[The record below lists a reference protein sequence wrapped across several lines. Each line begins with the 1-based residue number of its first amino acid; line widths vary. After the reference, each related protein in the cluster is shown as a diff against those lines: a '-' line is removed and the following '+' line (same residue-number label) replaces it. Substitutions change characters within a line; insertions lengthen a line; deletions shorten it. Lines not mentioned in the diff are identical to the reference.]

1 MSEERDL
8 EKELKEARD
17 QFDAE
22 NQQIYDEV
30 TKGNEELR
38 RKQEK
43 EAEEE
48 ENTDEDPTTD
58 KLESRGYKGNRESA
72 RQRQIRLRQ
81 KALADRDTEG
91 STVTRGPGQVFT
103 GGKDTVEVPDRD
115 MRTGQLI
122 PNETEL
128 DQFGNP
134 LLAAGFEITANTIL
148 DLFSPVLPLQSG
160 GSYVINLISQIIRD
174 PSKIGSLNQLEA
186 GAAAT
191 SSLIPGANQYAAF
204 LKGVKPATRG
214 TQLARQIG
222 RGAVDANIQI
232 TGMKVGEGE
241 EVTFDDLTA
250 ATLFGGGLGGIVG
263 VTPEILKGKTDDLS
277 KVFRNIRKR
286 LDGGPELVTPEG
298 VNVGQATPEF
308 EPTTAFAIK
317 GKNNE
322 GISPEDFKK
331 QFEPQKPTEGGFTKE
346 SIQQSISKRD
356 QELSAI
362 YATEKATLGDTLDE
376 QDLGFKPTDKLTP
389 KQKRIK
395 FTRTLKA
402 DDLDYIVKE
411 EAAYGRVIPESK
423 KQEYID
429 LVNDTRIGKKDRN
442 NPSGRL
448 RRNQKGYIGTMVY
461 LNEVSLGTN
470 PNTLGNSANVIK
482 HISKEMG
489 IDPVGLKK
497 IIEDQGGEIVFQ
509 TEGMT
514 TPKIIRT
521 LTDLKEAYYLRLAR
535 YKEIPAFEKGHVFA
549 AKNIIDDRDISD
561 LTDFYNNLEPE
572 ISRSI
577 REQLGDD
584 TIEKLI
590 KTKGTDQ
597 TEAFYQTIVEG
608 NRKRTNRSD
617 PDKIIADL
625 LGTQYGLRESF
636 LTFVYPERSLSN
648 VIPIESKA
656 AFADLYKQELLE
668 EIKGLKADLRNS
680 GQSSVGPATID
691 QMKLR
696 VAREVARGMKNNKL
710 LNAIIL
716 VDDKIN
722 KRGMTE
728 KGLAKPLP
736 DNPVKTDDD
745 GLIRG
750 DTPE

>member
-48 ENTDEDPTTD
+48 EDTDEDPTTD
-58 KLESRGYKGNRESA
+58 KLESRGYKGNRESP

-81 KALADRDTEG
+81 KALADRDKEG
-91 STVTRGPGQVFT
+91 STITRGPGQVFR
-103 GGKDTVEVPDRD
+103 GGKDTIEVPDRD
-115 MRTGQLI
+115 MRTGDII

-128 DQFGNP
+128 DEFGNP
-134 LLAAGFEITANTIL
+134 KFAQSIGFEVGANIALDKATIGLLGAPIPGARVLYALSNVAGSGIINYLAQRIRGTEFSLGELATA
-148 DLFSPVLPLQSG
+148 SG
-160 GSYVINLISQIIRD
+160 L
-174 PSKIGSLNQLEA
+174 SLV
-186 GAAAT
+186 
-191 SSLIPGANQYAAF
+191 PGANQAKT
-204 LKGVKPATRG
+204 LKGSIGKATAKG
-214 TQLARQIG
+214 SGLGATQVTSESLIDTGELPDAETLAT
-222 RGAVDANIQI
+222 GA
-232 TGMKVGEGE
+232 
-241 EVTFDDLTA
+241 
-250 ATLFGGGLGGIVG
+250 LFGGAAGGIFQSVAEKDQIGYALRAMRNRINNRPAGSDFAAIGTVG
-263 VTPEILKGKTDDLS
+263 AA
-277 KVFRNIRKR
+277 KR
-286 LDGGPELVTPEG
+286 SSGIGEG
-298 VNVGQATPEF
+298 
-308 EPTTAFAIK
+308 
-317 GKNNE
+317 E

-331 QFEPQKPTEGGFTKE
+331 QFEPKKPTEGGFTKE
-346 SIQQSISKRD
+346 SIQQSVSEQD

-362 YATEKATLGDTLDE
+362 YATKQATLGDTLDE
-376 QDLGFKPTDKLTP
+376 DDIGFLPINKLTAE
-389 KQKRIK
+389 QKRIK
-395 FTRTLKA
+395 FGRQIKA
-402 DDLDYIVKE
+402 DDLDAIVRE
-411 EAAYGRVIPESK
+411 EAYYGRVIPESK
-423 KQEYID
+423 KQDYVNF
-429 LVNDTRIGKKDRN
+429 VNDTRIGKKDRN

-461 LNEVSLGTN
+461 LNEVSLGVN
-470 PNTLGNSANVIK
+470 PNTLGNNATVIK

-489 IDPVGLKK
+489 VDPVGLKK

-509 TEGMT
+509 TESMAAKGQVN
-514 TPKIIRT
+514 KIST
-521 LTDLKEAYYLRLAR
+521 LKDLVKAYMGRLQR
-535 YKEIPAFEKGHVFA
+535 YKDVKAFDKGHVFA
-549 AKNIIDDRDISD
+549 AKNIIDDRDINS
-561 LTDFYNNLEPE
+561 LTDFLNELEPE

-577 REQLGDD
+577 RAQLDD
-584 TIEKLI
+584 QTIEQLI
-590 KTKGTDQ
+590 KTKGQ
-597 TEAFYQTIVEG
+597 TKDIRFYETLVEG
-608 NRKRTNRSD
+608 NRKRRNRQD
-617 PDKIIADL
+617 PDKILADL

-636 LTFVYPERSLSN
+636 LSFVYPERSLSN
-648 VIPIESKA
+648 IIPIESKD
-656 AFADLYKQELLE
+656 AFAELYRKELLA

-691 QMKLR
+691 QLKID
-696 VAREVARGMKNNKL
+696 VARSVAEGMKDNKL